1 MVLCSRVPGRE
12 RWYVSVLEGR
22 PRFAAAVELL
32 LRCDEGIV
40 NAQANP
46 LTGKVLVQYRP
57 GVIPET
63 PERLIRRALEFGP
76 MSREEFS
83 ARPITALSWSAVH
96 FLAAEIA
103 CTALKMTLFGGYCS
117 LALGAAGLL
126 FLLHRRTQHAA
137 LHSGIDG
144 NAARVVPDQPRRIEH
159 YENGTQVVQHRRNDR
174 IDAPRGRQ
182 I

>member
-32 LRCDEGIV
+32 LRSEEGIV
-40 NAQANP
+40 NAKANP

-57 GVIPET
+57 GVILET
-63 PERLIRRALEFGP
+63 PERLIGRALEFGP
-76 MSREEFS
+76 MSKEEFS
-83 ARPITALSWSAVH
+83 ARPITAASWSAAH

-103 CTALKMTLFGGYCS
+103 CTALKMTMLGGCCS
-117 LALGAAGLL
+117 LALGAASLL
-126 FLLHRRTQHAA
+126 FLHHRRVHRN
-137 LHSGIDG
+137 G
-144 NAARVVPDQPRRIEH
+144 ARVVPDQPRRIEYH
-159 YENGTQVVQHRRNDR
+159 ENGAQVVQHRRNDR
-174 IDAPRGRQ
+174 IDAPRSRQ